1 MKISSGSI
9 LANDGYGTDVT
20 NTLGSA
26 SYTLI
31 AALPVELKSS
41 TVETPPETT
50 PASEEESKIIDLNA
64 IQQQN
69 PAPQTK
75 QEKTISLSLPSLEQV
90 KEGYMNIMSF
100 VIPLLALIYFLL
112 YTFMRGAHKIRKTR
126 VGLKRDISQVERL
139 VSKSFM
145 LLRDDVDDSIRMLE
159 RAKTRRKLTE
169 EEDAIIERLRQNLS
183 DAEDVIN
190 KEVSKIEKEI

>member
-1 MKISSGSI
+1 
-9 LANDGYGTDVT
+9 
-20 NTLGSA
+20 
-26 SYTLI
+26 
-31 AALPVELKSS
+31 
-41 TVETPPETT
+41 
-50 PASEEESKIIDLNA
+50 
-64 IQQQN
+64 
-69 PAPQTK
+69 
-75 QEKTISLSLPSLEQV
+75 
-90 KEGYMNIMSF
+90 MNIMSF